1 MLVID
6 GVELAMIN
14 EIFEIRDLN
23 HRHAVAGQEHPQ
35 PLYKAVQVRHVGQDI
50 VGVNDVRPHSLVL
63 EILGQGGV
71 KKFAQRLD
79 APFFPGDSGHVLRR
93 LDTQN
98 RDTPLLVYWRK

>member
-6 GVELAMIN
+6 GVELAMIK

-50 VGVNDVRPHSLVL
+50 VVGNDVRPHSLVP
-63 EILGQGGV
+63 EVLGQGGV
-71 KKFAQRLD
+71 KIRTT
-79 APFFPGDSGHVLRR
+79 S
-93 LDTQN
+93 
-98 RDTPLLVYWRK
+98 